1 MPELYFQIIWQKIEI
16 LIVPEM
22 FCDELNFISFLQQ
35 EKVSTRFTILLHPW
49 ASCSWFENPLISFGK
64 IIFEVS
70 CSFVHYK
77 ILFLPILFLIFTIFH
92 LFRKKG
98 KLSRTNIT
106 ICKKLPFFVCFGK
119 KEKSFGGIFLIF
131 FSLKLVKEWVANIRL
146 SFL

>member
-22 FCDELNFISFLQQ
+22 FCDELNFISFLRQ
-35 EKVSTRFTILLHPW
+35 EKVSARFTILLHPW

-64 IIFEVS
+64 IIFWGQLFICALQNFIS
-70 CSFVHYK
+70 SHFISYFHNLSSFYK
-77 ILFLPILFLIFTIFH
+77 K
-92 LFRKKG
+92 R

-119 KEKSFGGIFLIF
+119 KEKFWRDFFDFL
-131 FSLKLVKEWVANIRL
+131 FSTVSETMSCKH
-146 SFL
+146 